1 MAIPIKAIPT
11 LYGEEAARIRRKI
24 DEVEERFAS
33 RPQRDITKD
42 PGYIMMR
49 KIIEKSERVMTQ
61 MGI

>member
-33 RPQRDITKD
+33 RTQSDITKD